1 MTQKKTTNI
10 TDKTYK
16 ELSIQV
22 SLSGLSFCTIDTL
35 EKKVELLEHYTFNG
49 ISSLDSLLVQLDY
62 HFANSNLHAT
72 RFNKITLLHENE
84 LSGFVPKP
92 LFNEHSLAEYLK
104 FNIKILENDFI
115 VFDELPN
122 TELVNVYIP
131 YVHVNNYI
139 FDQFGPFEYKHFA
152 TVLVENL
159 LQKAPAAQKPQLFVY
174 VSAKHFEIIVLQNRK
189 LLFYNSFE
197 YFTKEDFIYYL
208 LFTMEQLNLSPEQ
221 AKVMLMGAI
230 DENSE
235 LYAICYLYVKNLSF
249 YAMPTDVAVESENT
263 AHQLPLLL
271 YSFS

>member
-1 MTQKKTTNI
+1 MTLKKTSSLI
-10 TDKTYK
+10 DKTYK

-35 EKKVELLEHYTFNG
+35 EKKVEVLEHYAFNG
-49 ISSLDSLLVQLDY
+49 ITSLDSILVQLDY

-84 LSGFVPKP
+84 LSNFVPKP
-92 LFNEHSLAEYLK
+92 LFNEHSLPEYLK

-122 TELVNVYIP
+122 SELVNVYIP
-131 YVHVNNYI
+131 YAHVNNYI

-159 LQKAPAAQKPQLFVY
+159 LQKAPTAKKPQLFVY
-174 VSAKHFEIIVLQNRK
+174 VSSKHFEIVVLQNRN
-189 LLFYNSFE
+189 LMFYNSFE

-208 LFTMEQLNLSPEQ
+208 LFTMEQLNLNPEL
-221 AKVMLMGAI
+221 AEVMLMGTI
-230 DENSE
+230 NEDSE
-235 LYAICYLYVKNLSF
+235 LYEICYQYIKNLSF
-249 YAMPTDVAVESENT
+249 YAMPTDIVMESENP
-263 AHQLPLLL
+263 AHQTPLLL